1 MISTRGWS
9 IVTFFSLFL
18 RMFILR
24 EAQFTLSRDSKRTS
38 RRTSCQSDRPLHPAL
53 VLVFRRGN
61 IRGIDVFVSLRQ
73 ADKTMKNGKTCS
85 SSCVED
91 ETAIITCSN
100 AHRSFERGG
109 YPPPF
114 KYLGYTYLRT
124 ERIQAE
130 SWCVRKRVPDSFYFL
145 RALFFCISRATRL
158 VEPIAGHGCI
168 EKVISC
174 SFPRVLD
181 KWR

>member
-1 MISTRGWS
+1 
-9 IVTFFSLFL
+9 
-18 RMFILR
+18 MFILR
-24 EAQFTLSRDSKRTS
+24 EAQFTLSRDSKHTS

-61 IRGIDVFVSLRQ
+61 IREIDVFVSLRQ

-100 AHRSFERGG
+100 AHRSLEHGG

-124 ERIQAE
+124 EDTSGILMRPEACTGFVLFLE
-130 SWCVRKRVPDSFYFL
+130 SAFL
-145 RALFFCISRATRL
+145 RLSRYAVGRS
-158 VEPIAGHGCI
+158 EPIVGHGAQ
-168 EKVISC
+168 
-174 SFPRVLD
+174 R
-181 KWR
+181 R